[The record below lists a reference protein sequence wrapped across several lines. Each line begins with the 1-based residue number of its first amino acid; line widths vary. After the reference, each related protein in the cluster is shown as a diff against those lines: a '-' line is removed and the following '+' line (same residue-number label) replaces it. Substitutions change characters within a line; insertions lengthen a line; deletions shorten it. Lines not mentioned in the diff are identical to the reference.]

1 MFQSFSFI
9 DTYTIFFKCLKGTYL
24 NKYMNLVLDYNKYN
38 VNNVFFYEPVKNTVM
53 EDSKFIRIIYSDAL
67 IILNGLYLKIN
78 KTDKKKTDNIDKLVK
93 NIELLEKNVLNKYN
107 SNKVKITKIK
117 DHLQYL
123 IKKNEN
129 FDIFILKISGI
140 WETEQMIG
148 ITFKF
153 ISNSSYPSVE

>member
-1 MFQSFSFI
+1 
-9 DTYTIFFKCLKGTYL
+9 
-24 NKYMNLVLDYNKYN
+24 MNLVLDYNKYN

-53 EDSKFIRIIYSDAL
+53 DDSKFIRIIYSDAL

-78 KTDKKKTDNIDKLVK
+78 KIDKKKTDNIDKLLK

-123 IKKNEN
+123 IKKNEKL
-129 FDIFILKISGI
+129 DIFILKISGI

>member
-1 MFQSFSFI
+1 
-9 DTYTIFFKCLKGTYL
+9 
-24 NKYMNLVLDYNKYN
+24 MNLVLDYNKYN

-53 EDSKFIRIIYSDAL
+53 DDSKFIRIIYSDAL

-78 KTDKKKTDNIDKLVK
+78 KIDKKKTDNIDKLLK

-129 FDIFILKISGI
+129 LDIFILKISGI

>member
-1 MFQSFSFI
+1 
-9 DTYTIFFKCLKGTYL
+9 
-24 NKYMNLVLDYNKYN
+24 MNLVLDYNKYN

>member
-1 MFQSFSFI
+1 
-9 DTYTIFFKCLKGTYL
+9 
-24 NKYMNLVLDYNKYN
+24 MNLVLDYNKYN

-53 EDSKFIRIIYSDAL
+53 DDSKFIRIIYSDAL

-78 KTDKKKTDNIDKLVK
+78 KTDKKKTDNIDKLLK

-129 FDIFILKISGI
+129 LDIFILKISGI

-153 ISNSSYPSVE
+153 ISNSFYPSVE

>member
-1 MFQSFSFI
+1 
-9 DTYTIFFKCLKGTYL
+9 
-24 NKYMNLVLDYNKYN
+24 MNLVLDYNKYN

-78 KTDKKKTDNIDKLVK
+78 KTDKKKTDNIDKLLK

-129 FDIFILKISGI
+129 LDIFILKISGI

>member
-1 MFQSFSFI
+1 
-9 DTYTIFFKCLKGTYL
+9 
-24 NKYMNLVLDYNKYN
+24 MNLVLDYNKYN

-53 EDSKFIRIIYSDAL
+53 DDSKFIRIIYSDAL

-78 KTDKKKTDNIDKLVK
+78 KADKKKTDNIDKLVK

-123 IKKNEN
+123 IKKNEKL
-129 FDIFILKISGI
+129 DIFILKISGI

>member
-1 MFQSFSFI
+1 
-9 DTYTIFFKCLKGTYL
+9 
-24 NKYMNLVLDYNKYN
+24 MNLVLDYNKYN

-129 FDIFILKISGI
+129 LDIFILKISGI

-153 ISNSSYPSVE
+153 ISNSFYPSVE

>member
-1 MFQSFSFI
+1 
-9 DTYTIFFKCLKGTYL
+9 
-24 NKYMNLVLDYNKYN
+24 MNLVLDYNKYN

-53 EDSKFIRIIYSDAL
+53 DDSKFIRIIYSDAL

-78 KTDKKKTDNIDKLVK
+78 KIDKKKTDNIDKLLK

-129 FDIFILKISGI
+129 LDIFILKISGI

-153 ISNSSYPSVE
+153 ISNSFYPSVE